1 MSLDSNLY
9 WLVPVSCVVFM
20 TYLRQK
26 GVVTAAIQKPCQL
39 NHHWGGE
46 LRKTAMDTQF
56 ELLVSS
62 EITVVIL

>member
-1 MSLDSNLY
+1 M
-9 WLVPVSCVVFM
+9 CVFM

-26 GVVTAAIQKPCQL
+26 GVVRAAIQKPCQL

-46 LRKTAMDTQF
+46 LRKIAMDTQF